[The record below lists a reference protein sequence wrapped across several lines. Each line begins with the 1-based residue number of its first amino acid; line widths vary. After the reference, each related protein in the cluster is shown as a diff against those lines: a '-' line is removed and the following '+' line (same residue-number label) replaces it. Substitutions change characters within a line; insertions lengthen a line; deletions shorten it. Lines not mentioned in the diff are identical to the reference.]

1 MILEVISSFT
11 KIFAFINE
19 NFGKLLVYLV
29 KYTTCDNLLYHC
41 NSSVCAAL
49 EVEQIVEVIYVKPSM
64 YSILSPTT

>member
-41 NSSVCAAL
+41 NSSD
-49 EVEQIVEVIYVKPSM
+49 EYVL
-64 YSILSPTT
+64 LSRLNKLLK